1 MLPSVCNCNCYLAVC
16 NWLEPWARL
25 HPGVS
30 FLPLLWSSF
39 LLDTPDPRILLVGSV
54 TLWSEAVA

>member
-1 MLPSVCNCNCYLAVC
+1 MLAAVCNCNCYLAVC

-25 HPGVS
+25 PPGVS
-30 FLPLLWSSF
+30 FMPRLWSVV
-39 LLDTPDPRILLVGSV
+39 LLDKPDPRSLVGSV